1 MGFAEEELQGHLVFG
16 AEDSDADGVAGLV
29 LVHEGA
35 NILRVGDLLSVDG
48 DDEVAAQ
55 HDGGVA
61 DIGLLVAT
69 VEACALGR
77 SAGDNALN
85 QDAVIGIE
93 AHLRGEIGT
102 DGIGDDAERGSAD
115 AAVTGEI
122 GKHGFGGVDGDGKAN
137 A

>member
-1 MGFAEEELQGHLVFG
+1 
-16 AEDSDADGVAGLV
+16 
-29 LVHEGA
+29 
-35 NILRVGDLLSVDG
+35 
-48 DDEVAAQ
+48 
-55 HDGGVA
+55 
-61 DIGLLVAT
+61 LLVAT